1 MSSSSITTRHRRSTT
16 ACDECRR
23 RKVRCDGEQPRCG
36 VCLETGVDCEITQ
49 RATRGPKKG
58 HLRDLKNR
66 LVHLEAVLGSRAPGN
81 DDRSDF
87 LRGSLPSSAGTP
99 SRAGFTPSVS
109 PTVVPDPCARD
120 TGTAESCLPCAV
132 VACSSDL
139 ETFTPS
145 VTSDVPSTRVRTSL
159 QPITQVMHDE
169 LLLIQTRDQLYVD
182 RVHPSIPILHQRR
195 YMAWS
200 KSSTMTP
207 SRKCL
212 QYAMWTLAALLSA
225 QLRDMIDPLYQ
236 ETKQMLERQT
246 VDGEESSSNV
256 SIELAQAWVL
266 VATFESM
273 RTYHRRAWMSVG
285 RAFRL
290 VQAMHYHEID
300 SPIDRRVMSSQ
311 QQGDFIQ
318 VEEKRRVFWMA
329 YFLDHIISLR
339 DDWPIT
345 LNEHVICTRLPIPD
359 PDFQNGVQELGPLL
373 SEALTDPA
381 LNLRSPFNEC
391 LILTTICGRSLLR
404 SQQYQISKAYG
415 SIGLDCTEQQR
426 WLDGLLSSRLKALSH
441 CYPSPLESN
450 DPLILFT
457 NILAQAAVI
466 YYCKSMA
473 ETAPPSSIQ
482 ATFEQKALEACRHI
496 ISLAETLPKL
506 PSSKLHPLMPMPL
519 FLCAEFLYGRM
530 ESDGSARTL
539 IQRLFGIFCELRTVS
554 DPEKSYVDLLP
565 RSCVSKTADMICLC

>member
-1 MSSSSITTRHRRSTT
+1 MNSSSNTTRHRRSTT

-23 RKVRCDGEQPRCG
+23 RKVRCDGQQPQCG
-36 VCLETGVDCEITQ
+36 VCLETGVACEMTQ

-66 LVHLEAVLGSRAPGN
+66 LVHLEALLEGQEAPE
-81 DDRSDF
+81 DDIQS
-87 LRGSLPSSAGTP
+87 GSSALSVFSNGAPFRTP
-99 SRAGFTPSVS
+99 FTPSLS
-109 PTVVPDPCARD
+109 
-120 TGTAESCLPCAV
+120 
-132 VACSSDL
+132 
-139 ETFTPS
+139 
-145 VTSDVPSTRVRTSL
+145 PSTRPTPCAHDTSTAKPCPPSATITFDSEPEGLMTGVTSHVFSSGVRTTL
-159 QPITQVMHDE
+159 QPITKVMHDE
-169 LLLIQTRDQLYVD
+169 LDQLYMD
-182 RVHPSIPILHQRR
+182 RVHSSIPILHQRR

-200 KSSTMTP
+200 KSSTRSP

-225 QLRDMIDPLYQ
+225 QFRDMVEALYQ
-236 ETKQMLERQT
+236 ETKHMLERLT
-246 VDGEESSSNV
+246 VDGDESSSNV
-256 SIELAQAWVL
+256 ATELAQAWVL

-300 SPIDRRVMSSQ
+300 SPVDRRGTSSPQ
-311 QQGDFIQ
+311 EGDFVQ

-359 PDFQNGVQELGPLL
+359 ADFQNGVQDLGPLL

-391 LILTTICGRSLLR
+391 LILATICGRSLLQ

-415 SIGLDCTEQQR
+415 SVGLDRAEQQR
-426 WLDGLLSSRLKALSH
+426 WLDGLLSSRLDVLSQ
-441 CYPSPLESN
+441 CYPSPRESSN
-450 DPLILFT
+450 SMILFAHV
-457 NILAQAAVI
+457 LAQATVI

-473 ETAPPSSIQ
+473 KIAPPSSIQ
-482 ATFEQKALEACRHI
+482 ATYEQKALEACRHI
-496 ISLAETLPKL
+496 VSLAETLPEL

-519 FLCAEFLYGRM
+519 FLCAEFLYSRM
-530 ESDGSARTL
+530 ESDGAARTL
-539 IQRLFGIFCELRTVS
+539 IQRLFAIFCELKTVS
-554 DPEKSYVDLLP
+554 DPDQSYLDLLP
-565 RSCVSKTADMICLC
+565 RSCVSKTADLVCLR